1 MYAYF
6 SELDCPD
13 DFKIYLKEDSF
24 EDQKK
29 RIVSNIFL
37 EDSFFR
43 KYEDIFQRLS
53 FLDLLFHGLREEFI
67 FMSPYLSED
76 EYLRFCDFFNIKKI
90 IL

>member
-43 KYEDIFQRLS
+43 KYEDILIVVKVLLKYFHS
-53 FLDLLFHGLREEFI
+53 F
-67 FMSPYLSED
+67 
-76 EYLRFCDFFNIKKI
+76 KKV
-90 IL
+90 